1 MDSKDQQPV
10 PRVAAL
16 GLVFLEI
23 LKIVL
28 IAALTIMLVRYLLF
42 KPFYVEGASMV
53 PSFNEH
59 EYLII
64 DELSYRLRAPE
75 RGESV
80 VFRYPYNPQVFY
92 LKRIICLPLERCK
105 IEKGTVIVF
114 NEENPKGLVLE
125 ETYIKEKIDPDF
137 DADVTLGEDEY
148 YVMGANRGNSYDSR
162 KFGPVRKGHI
172 IGRVWIR
179 GWPLSKAGI
188 VKSGDYGLQE

>member
-1 MDSKDQQPV
+1 M
-10 PRVAAL
+10 
-16 GLVFLEI
+16 
-23 LKIVL
+23 
-28 IAALTIMLVRYLLF
+28 
-42 KPFYVEGASMV
+42 
-53 PSFNEH
+53 
-59 EYLII
+59 
-64 DELSYRLRAPE
+64 
-75 RGESV
+75 
-80 VFRYPYNPQVFY
+80 
-92 LKRIICLPLERCK
+92 
-105 IEKGTVIVF
+105 VF

-148 YVMGANRGNSYDSR
+148 YVMGDNRGNSYDSR